1 MSAFEALVAKET
13 RALYTSPIAYAVVA
27 VFLVLMGY
35 TFVATLFLNKT
46 ATLIHSFFQAATL
59 LLLFVPVI
67 TMRLFAEE
75 RRAGTLE
82 LLLTAPVREIDVVLA
97 KFLASLSVVVVMVS
111 LTLAYPLTLVLFGD
125 PDLGPIYSGYLGLL
139 LLGAALVAIG
149 LAISA
154 LTANQVIAAV
164 VSLGLF
170 LLLWMLDTLGSLLP
184 APYDNIVIN
193 LSLLAHFT
201 PFATGALYL
210 SDLGFFVSLVLV
222 GLAFG
227 VRALARR

>member
-27 VFLVLMGY
+27 VFLLLMGY